1 MISFA
6 ITKPGETAFGELA
19 VPVISDQEV
28 LLKVQYVGLCG
39 SDLNTYRGQ
48 NPLIAYPRIPGHEIS
63 AVIVQKGGMVPD
75 CWQIGQAVTVSPY
88 TNCGNCPSCFAERPN
103 CCEFNQTF
111 GVQRDGALT
120 EFIKVPY
127 SKLFDASGM
136 KIEEIALVEPL
147 TVGSHAADRSGATE
161 DSIAMVIGC
170 GAVGLGAIAALAH
183 KGCRKVIAVDV
194 DDDKLALA
202 KAFGATDGINSSQ
215 NDLAGTV
222 AGLTGKRG
230 PNVVIEAVGLPQTFR
245 AAVDL
250 VAFAGCVTYIGY
262 AKNPV
267 EYETKYFVQ
276 KELDV
281 RGSRNA
287 LPVNFRRVIELA
299 RQNKLPLGKL
309 ITRIYDF
316 ADAGQALADW
326 SREPGKVCRLLIK
339 IGDR

>member
-1 MISFA
+1 MIAFT
-6 ITKPGETAFGELA
+6 ITQVGGTAFRELA
-19 VPVISDQEV
+19 IPEINDQEV
-28 LLKVQYVGLCG
+28 LLKVRYVGLCG

-63 AVIVQKGGMVPD
+63 AVIAKTGKSVPG
-75 CWQIGQAVTVSPY
+75 CWQTGQAVTVSPY

-103 CCEFNQTF
+103 CCEFNRTF

-120 EFIKVPY
+120 EYIKVPY
-127 SKLFDASGM
+127 GKLFDAAGM
-136 KIEEIALVEPL
+136 KTEEIALVEPL

-170 GAVGLGAIAALAH
+170 GAVGLGAVAALAH

-202 KAFGATDGINSSQ
+202 KAFGATDGINSAQ
-215 NDLAGTV
+215 TDLAK
-222 AGLTGKRG
+222 AAADLTGGRG
-230 PNVVIEAVGLPQTFR
+230 PNAVIEAVGLPQTFR

-262 AKNPV
+262 AKSPV

-299 RQNKLPLGKL
+299 RQNKLPLDKL

-326 SREPGKVCRLLIK
+326 SAAPGKVCRLLIK